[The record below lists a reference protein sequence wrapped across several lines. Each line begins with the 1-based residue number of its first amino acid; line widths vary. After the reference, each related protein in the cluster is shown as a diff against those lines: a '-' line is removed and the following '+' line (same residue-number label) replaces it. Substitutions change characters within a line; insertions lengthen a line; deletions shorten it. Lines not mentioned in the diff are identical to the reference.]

1 MATPFPHRNSPD
13 VTTKEHDTKSTEVSD
28 TREHQMLAYEIQEGD
43 RLPVTQGDGKGLEIK
58 RKFTQAGVNPL
69 DEVEYDLRTSSVR
82 NTDGSV
88 RYELED
94 VEVPKDW
101 SQVATD
107 ILAQKYFRKAGVP
120 QVNEDGSPKLDDDG
134 NPVFGRERSIRQVVT
149 RLARC
154 WRDWGEKYGYFAST
168 DDAQAYE
175 DEIKYMLVHQM
186 AAPNSPQWFNTGLAT
201 MYGITGHAQ
210 GHSYVDPDT
219 GEFKMS
225 EDAYTHPQPH
235 ACFIQYLRDDLVNP
249 GGIFD
254 LVTREARIFKYG
266 SGSGSNFSN
275 LRGKGEKLSGGGQ
288 SSGLIS
294 FLKIFDAAAGAIK
307 SGGTTRRAAKMVIV
321 NIDHPEI
328 EDFITWKV
336 REEQKVASMVAG
348 SRMAARY
355 LNELMISAKEQHTT
369 DYHENAAVKKSV
381 RDALAH
387 GVPLNYIER
396 VLSLVDQ
403 GETSV
408 HFDVYNT
415 EFEGDAY
422 QTVSGQNSNNTVRVT
437 DKFMRA
443 VENDEEWNLINRTD
457 GKVAKTVR
465 AKKLWQDVAYSAWSS
480 ADPGIQFD
488 TTINDWHTCPAD
500 GRINGSNPCSEYMFL
515 DDTACNLASLN
526 LAKYM
531 REDGSIDI
539 EAYRYA
545 IRLWTVTLE
554 ISVLMAQFPSSEI
567 AKRSYLY
574 RTLGLG
580 FANLGTVLMMNGI
593 PYDSKEA
600 LAWAG
605 SLSAIMTGDAYAT
618 SAEMARALGTFAR
631 FDANRDHMLR
641 VIRNHRRAAYHAPE
655 SEYEQLSVTPIGIDE
670 NNAPA
675 ALVEEAR
682 NSWDEALA
690 AGEQYGYRNAQVTVI
705 APTGTIGLVMDCD
718 TMGIEPDFAMVKFK
732 KLAGGGYFKIVN
744 QSVAPALAK
753 LGYTKDQIKDIE
765 YYIKGR
771 GTLVGCPHVNP
782 DSLKVKGFNQEDL
795 NKVEAMLPT
804 AFDISFAFSAFNL
817 GETTLKR
824 IGFTEEQIARPNLN
838 VLKELGYSKEDIAE
852 ANEYVCGTMTIE
864 GAPHLRQEHYA
875 IFDCANKCGRY
886 GKRYIAPEGHVKM
899 MASVQPFVS
908 GAISKT
914 INMPHGA
921 TVKEIEDIHKFSW
934 KSMLKAIAL
943 YRDGSKL
950 SQPLNSKSDEDELAM
965 LTDEDAQSA
974 TPKKLN
980 DYYATGALREALPK
994 KRKGFTQEARVGG
1007 HKVYI
1012 RTGEYED
1019 GRLGEIFIDMYK
1031 EGAAY
1036 KALLNTLAYTVSK
1049 GLQYG
1054 IPLDEFVDSFTFTRF
1069 EPAGMVEGH
1078 DNIKMA
1084 TSILD
1089 YVFRVLGYEYLGRE
1103 DLVHV
1108 KTKKDGKEKDGEQMK
1123 LVDVPEKTTSPREK
1137 KMSMETS
1144 NHTDVHKAKAQ
1155 GFTGEQCPNCSSMRM
1170 KRNGTCMVC
1179 LDCGETTG
1187 CS

>member
-1 MATPFPHRNSPD
+1 MATPLPYRTSPD
-13 VTTKEHDTKSTEVSD
+13 VTTKEHDKTLGASLH
-28 TREHQMLAYEIQEGD
+28 TREDQMMAYGIHEGD
-43 RLPVTQGDGKGLEIK
+43 RLPVMKGDGQGLRIT
-58 RKFTQAGVNPL
+58 RRFTRAGVDPL
-69 DEVEYDLRTSSVR
+69 EGIEYDLRTSSVR

-88 RYELED
+88 RYELEN

-120 QVNEDGSPKLDDDG
+120 ELNDDGSVKHDEKG
-134 NPVFGRERSIRQVVT
+134 NPVLGREKSARQVVT
-149 RLARC
+149 RMARC
-154 WRDWGEKYGYFAST
+154 WREWGEKHGYFASA
-168 DDAQAYE
+168 DDADAYE
-175 DEIKYMLVHQM
+175 DETKFMLIHQM
-186 AAPNSPQWFNTGLAT
+186 AAPNSPQWFNTGLQT
-201 MYGITGHAQ
+201 VYGITGHAQ
-210 GHSYVDPDT
+210 GHSYIDPET
-219 GEFKMS
+219 GEFKLS
-225 EDAYTHPQPH
+225 EDAYTRPQPH
-235 ACFIQYLRDDLVNP
+235 ACFIQYVRDDLVNP

-266 SGSGSNFSN
+266 SGTGSNFSN

-355 LNELMISAKEQHTT
+355 LNDLMIKAKEQQTT
-369 DYHENAAVKKSV
+369 DYHTNAEVKKAV
-381 RDALAH
+381 RDSLAH

-403 GETSV
+403 GETSI
-408 HFDVYNT
+408 HFDAYNT

-437 DKFMRA
+437 NEFMKA
-443 VENDEEWNLINRTD
+443 AQDDEPWNLINRTD

-465 AKKLWQDVAYSAWSS
+465 AKKLWQDIAYSAWAS

-488 TTINDWHTCPAD
+488 STVNEWHTCPAD

-526 LAKYM
+526 LVKFL
-531 REDGSIDI
+531 REDGSVDV
-539 EAYRYA
+539 ESYRHA
-545 IRLWTVTLE
+545 IRLWTITLE
-554 ISVLMAQFPSSEI
+554 VSVLMAQFPSPEI

-580 FANLGTVLMMNGI
+580 YANLGTVLMMNGI
-593 PYDSKEA
+593 PYDSKKA

-605 SLSAIMTGDAYAT
+605 TLSAIMTGDSYAT
-618 SAEMARALGTFAR
+618 SAEMARAKGTFAR

-641 VIRNHRRAAYHAPE
+641 IMRNHRRVAYNAPE
-655 SEYEQLSVTPIGIDE
+655 SDYEQLSITPIGIDE
-670 NNAPA
+670 AYVPH
-675 ALVEEAR
+675 ALVDAAR
-682 NSWDEALA
+682 NAWDQALTE
-690 AGEQYGYRNAQVTVI
+690 GERYGYRNAQVTVI

-718 TMGIEPDFAMVKFK
+718 TTGVEPDFAMVKFK

-744 QSVAPALAK
+744 QSVAPALSK
-753 LGYTKDQIKDIE
+753 LGYTKDQIKEIE
-765 YYIKGR
+765 YYMKGR
-771 GTLVGCPHVNP
+771 GTLVGCPHINP

-804 AFDISFAFSAFNL
+804 AFDIAFAFSSFNL

-824 IGFTEEQIARPNLN
+824 LGLTEDQIARPNLN
-838 VLKELGYSKEDIAE
+838 ILKELGFSKEQIAE

-864 GAPHLRQEHYA
+864 GAPHLKADHYP
-875 IFDCANKCGRY
+875 IFDCANKCGVK
-886 GKRYIAPEGHVKM
+886 GKRFIAPLGHVNM
-899 MASVQPFVS
+899 MAAVQPFIS

-914 INMPHGA
+914 INMPHNA
-921 TVKEIEDIHKFSW
+921 TIKEIDDIHLKSW

-950 SQPLNSKSDEDELAM
+950 SQPLNSKSDDDELAM
-965 LTDEDAQSA
+965 LSDEDEQSA
-974 TPKKLN
+974 TPQKLN
-980 DYYATGALREALPK
+980 DYYAAGPIREGLPK
-994 KRKGFTQEARVGG
+994 KRSGFTQEGRVGG

-1012 RTGEYED
+1012 RTGEYHD
-1019 GRLGEIFIDMYK
+1019 GRLGEVFIDMYK

-1036 KALLNTLAYTVSK
+1036 RSLLNTFAVAISK

-1054 IPLDEFVDSFTFTRF
+1054 IPLEEYVDSFTFTRF

-1089 YVFRVLGYEYLGRE
+1089 YVFRVLGFEYLGRE

-1108 KTKKDGKEKDGEQMK
+1108 KPSKQGIKDDKEQMT
-1123 LVDVPEKTTSPREK
+1123 LVHVAEKTTTPRER
-1137 KMSMETS
+1137 KMSMETG
-1144 NHTDVHKAKAQ
+1144 NGTDSHKAKAQ
-1155 GFTGEQCPNCSSMRM
+1155 GFTGEQCPNCSSMKM
-1170 KRNGTCMVC
+1170 KRNGSCMVC